1 MTMLSLHNIDNH
13 ADLEHE
19 IWASWMRY
27 MFSKG
32 TYNPD
37 GSWTM
42 PAELVERWQDQMNTP
57 YSLLT
62 EKEQK
67 SDIEQVQKH
76 VLLERTGGIN
86 RLGGTQKL
94 E

>member
-1 MTMLSLHNIDNH
+1 MITNIDDH

-42 PAELVERWQDQMNTP
+42 PVGLVIRWERQMNTP
-57 YSLLT
+57 YPLLT

-76 VLLERTGGIN
+76 IFLEKTGEVD
-86 RLGGTQKL
+86 RLGGTHKKL